1 MTIFKKIYAVKCSV
15 KLRRIKRKIMKK
27 NKIKK
32 LKNLS
37 IVIPSKNEG
46 PNLKYIIP
54 KLKVL
59 SSDILIVDSNSQD
72 NTKKICEL
80 NKVRYIIDNC
90 LGKGDAQRI
99 GVKSSI
105 FENIIFFD
113 ADGSHEINDV
123 IKIYEYL
130 TVKSFDLVITSRKTG
145 GTLDTTSNTS
155 VGGFVRAMGCEFL
168 TLIFNILFKTSYSD
182 ILYSLKG
189 IKKKKFTHLKTSE
202 NSFGIEIEI
211 LTKSLLEKYKIIE
224 FPSRENK
231 RNFGKSKLKTIVGLY
246 FLYQII
252 TYYLKYNF
260 FSLLNKTRVEK

>member
-1 MTIFKKIYAVKCSV
+1 LTIFKKIYAVKCSI
-15 KLRRIKRKIMKK
+15 KLTRIKSK
-27 NKIKK
+27 NYEKNNIKK

-59 SSDILIVDSNSQD
+59 SSDIIIVDSNSQD

-113 ADGSHEINDV
+113 AD
-123 IKIYEYL
+123 
-130 TVKSFDLVITSRKTG
+130 
-145 GTLDTTSNTS
+145 
-155 VGGFVRAMGCEFL
+155 
-168 TLIFNILFKTSYSD
+168 
-182 ILYSLKG
+182 
-189 IKKKKFTHLKTSE
+189 
-202 NSFGIEIEI
+202 
-211 LTKSLLEKYKIIE
+211 
-224 FPSRENK
+224 
-231 RNFGKSKLKTIVGLY
+231 
-246 FLYQII
+246 
-252 TYYLKYNF
+252 
-260 FSLLNKTRVEK
+260 